1 MNIKIDKHLK
11 SPKISAALFDLDG
24 TILNQKEEIPE
35 EIVLR
40 IKHISKIV
48 PTSLVSGRIFSS
60 VYEYSKILGIF
71 ETFGTF
77 EIVRT
82 FEIFQ
87 IFEIFKYFEYKKYLN
102 ILNIRNTRIFQI
114 FRIFDILECFEYS
127 KLHQSKTPIRCLK
140 FQGSTMRVL

>member
-60 VYEYSKILGIF
+60 VYEYSKILGL
-71 ETFGTF
+71 TSP
-77 EIVRT
+77 
-82 FEIFQ
+82 Q
-87 IFEIFKYFEYKKYLN
+87 I
-102 ILNIRNTRIFQI
+102 
-114 FRIFDILECFEYS
+114 S
-127 KLHQSKTPIRCLK
+127 CLLYT
-140 FQGSTMRVL
+140 SPSPRD